1 MSSAG
6 DPGGGIAGPGRA
18 ARLPRWTRQEILVL
32 IEGKRVVE
40 VRGRGRGR
48 GAAGGAAA
56 EPTKW
61 AAVAEYCRRHGVERG
76 PVQCRKRWS
85 NLAGDYK
92 KIREWER
99 SLPSL
104 AGKEVSFWAMR
115 NDARRERRLPGFF
128 DREVYDIIEGRGSG
142 GGGIRDSGS
151 NAAVALAETGEEEGK
166 EKLVFDSGRA
176 SAAGDDGL
184 FSSSSSSEEEDE
196 ETSTPAPAPAPA
208 PVPVLP
214 AAPYPPPSQVP
225 TVVAVAVPVPVPEK
239 KTEAPTQGSSEQ
251 AGTSKGKQQE
261 EIRITDEPPL
271 PQGGQKRQRSDDA
284 PGETADLQG
293 KLVEILDRSSRMV
306 AAQLEAQ
313 NINCQLDREQRK
325 DQVSSLLGVLGKVA
339 DALYRIA
346 DKL

>member
-1 MSSAG
+1 MSGAG
-6 DPGGGIAGPGRA
+6 EGSGGGRA

-40 VRGRGRGR
+40 ARGRGRGGR
-48 GAAGGAAA
+48 GAGGLAGA

-99 SLPSL
+99 SLLLPSG
-104 AGKEVSFWAMR
+104 GKEVSFWAMR

-128 DREVYDIIEGRGSG
+128 DREVYDIIEGRG
-142 GGGIRDSGS
+142 GS
-151 NAAVALAETGEEEGK
+151 RNAAAQAQVVVVEEEGK
-166 EKLVFDSGRA
+166 EKPAQALNSGR
-176 SAAGDDGL
+176 GVPEEGL
-184 FSSSSSSEEEDE
+184 FTSSSASSEDDDDE
-196 ETSTPAPAPAPA
+196 ASVAPPAPVLPSPSPSPAPAHA
-208 PVPVLP
+208 
-214 AAPYPPPSQVP
+214 
-225 TVVAVAVPVPVPEK
+225 VVAVTVPDK
-239 KTEAPTQGSSEQ
+239 KNEAPVQDSSEK
-251 AGTSKGKQQE
+251 ATSKGKQQE
-261 EIRITDEPPL
+261 QIMDDPP
-271 PQGGQKRQRSDDA
+271 PEQGGQKRQRSDDTT
-284 PGETADLQG
+284 GEATDLQG
-293 KLVEILDRSSRMV
+293 QLIEILDQSSRMV

-325 DQVSSLLGVLGKVA
+325 DQVSSLLSVLGKVA

>member
-151 NAAVALAETGEEEGK
+151 NAAAVLAEVGEEEGK
-166 EKLVFDSGRA
+166 EKVVFDSGRA
-176 SAAGDDGL
+176 SVAGDDGL

-196 ETSTPAPAPAPA
+196 ETSTPAPAPAP
-208 PVPVLP
+208 VLP
-214 AAPYPPPSQVP
+214 AAPYPPPSL
-225 TVVAVAVPVPVPEK
+225 AVAVPVPVPEK

-251 AGTSKGKQQE
+251 AGTAKGKQQE
-261 EIRITDEPPL
+261 EIRITDEPPP

>member
-6 DPGGGIAGPGRA
+6 ESGGGIAGPGRA

-48 GAAGGAAA
+48 GAGGAAA

-99 SLPSL
+99 SLPSA

-128 DREVYDIIEGRGSG
+128 DREVYDIIEGRGSSG
-142 GGGIRDSGS
+142 GGVRDGGS
-151 NAAVALAETGEEEGK
+151 NAAMVLADVVEEEEEGK
-166 EKLVFDSGRA
+166 EKVVFDSGRA

-196 ETSTPAPAPAPA
+196 ETSTPAPV
-208 PVPVLP
+208 PVPVLLLP
-214 AAPYPPPSQVP
+214 RAPYPSPSQAP
-225 TVVAVAVPVPVPEK
+225 AAVAVPVPV
-239 KTEAPTQGSSEQ
+239 
-251 AGTSKGKQQE
+251 
-261 EIRITDEPPL
+261 L
-271 PQGGQKRQRSDDA
+271 A
-284 PGETADLQG
+284 PGE
-293 KLVEILDRSSRMV
+293 R
-306 AAQLEAQ
+306 AALFFHAK
-313 NINCQLDREQRK
+313 NVCFLN
-325 DQVSSLLGVLGKVA
+325 
-339 DALYRIA
+339 
-346 DKL
+346 